1 LHAPVWVGTG
11 VPPVSH
17 YFSPILDDKRPFPL
31 YWLRMEIKPSLLI
44 VDDELGARQSLE
56 VILEDDYRVLS
67 AVNGQE
73 ALEILQREAIDL
85 VLLDVNMPNM
95 DGLKVLQK
103 IKEQDEEID
112 VIMVS
117 ALNLA
122 RKAAD
127 AIKLGAY
134 DYITKP
140 YEPDDIL
147 STVNRVISKQRLQ
160 RELDLLRKEIE
171 ESRGFDEIVSQDG
184 AMIEIFQLIKKVAYT
199 STNVLIS
206 GESGTGK
213 ELIARSIH
221 RQGNRKN
228 GPFVAINCAA
238 IPSELMESE
247 MFGHEK
253 GAFTGAHTRT
263 IGKFE
268 YANGGTLFLDEIS
281 ALRSDL
287 QAKLLRVLQERE
299 IERIGS
305 NKPIHVDIRVIAATN
320 TNLEVAVSRGKFRQ
334 DLYFRLNVVPIP
346 IPPLRER
353 KEDIPLL
360 TNHFLNKFNMAFN
373 KRIPGF
379 TEKSLAVLSRY
390 HWPGNIRELENL
402 IERIVVLSTE
412 DELIDIKD
420 IPLEVLLNS
429 EEEPEESEY
438 QKSGLIKIREEFEKR
453 VLFNV
458 LEAVQGNQSEAAKI
472 LKINRNTLIQKA
484 RQFGILLKKEPGK

>member
-1 LHAPVWVGTG
+1 
-11 VPPVSH
+11 
-17 YFSPILDDKRPFPL
+17 
-31 YWLRMEIKPSLLI
+31 MEIKPTILI
-44 VDDELGARQSLE
+44 VDDEKGARQSLE
-56 VILEDDYRVLS
+56 VILEDDYQVL
-67 AVNGQE
+67 AAENGRE
-73 ALEILQREAIDL
+73 ALEIFRKESIDL
-85 VLLDVNMPNM
+85 ILLDVHMPDM
-95 DGLKVLQK
+95 DGLEVLRK

-122 RKAAD
+122 RKAVD

-140 YEPDDIL
+140 YEPEDIL
-147 STVNRVISKQRLQ
+147 STVARVINKRNLYK
-160 RELDLLRKEIE
+160 ELDFLRREVE
-171 ESRGFDEIVSQDG
+171 ESRGFDQIVSQNK
-184 AMIEIFQLIKKVAYT
+184 AMLEIFQLIKKVAYT
-199 STNVLIS
+199 STNIMIT

-221 RQGNRKN
+221 RQGHRKA
-228 GPFVAINCAA
+228 GAFVAINCAA

-268 YANGGTLFLDEIS
+268 HANGGALFLDEIS
-281 ALRSDL
+281 VLRSDL

-305 NKPIHVDIRVIAATN
+305 NKPIKIDIRVISATN
-320 TNLEVAVSRGKFRQ
+320 INLEDAVVQGKFRQ
-334 DLYFRLNVVPIP
+334 DLYFRLNVVPIS

-360 TNHFLNKFNMAFN
+360 AKHFLNKFNTAFN
-373 KRIPGF
+373 KKVPGF
-379 TEKSLAVLSRY
+379 SGKALDALTRY

-402 IERIVVLSTE
+402 IERIVVLSPGNE
-412 DELIDIKD
+412 PIDLKD
-420 IPLEVLLNS
+420 IPIEVLIDSGQNMEDL
-429 EEEPEESEY
+429 EP
-438 QKSGLIKIREEFEKR
+438 KKTGLIKIREAFER
-453 VLFNV
+453 RIILNV
-458 LEAVQGNQSEAAKI
+458 LEATQWNQTEAAKI
-472 LKINRNTLIQKA
+472 LKVNRNTLIQKA
-484 RQFGILLKKEPGK
+484 KQFGILLKK

>member
-1 LHAPVWVGTG
+1 
-11 VPPVSH
+11 
-17 YFSPILDDKRPFPL
+17 
-31 YWLRMEIKPSLLI
+31 M
-44 VDDELGARQSLE
+44 
-56 VILEDDYRVLS
+56 
-67 AVNGQE
+67 
-73 ALEILQREAIDL
+73 LQKEPIDL
-85 VLLDVNMPNM
+85 VLLDVHMPDM
-95 DGLKVLQK
+95 DGLEVLRK
-103 IKEQDEEID
+103 IKEQDEDID

-122 RKAAD
+122 RKAVD

-140 YEPDDIL
+140 YEPEDIL
-147 STVNRVISKQRLQ
+147 STVKRVISNQRLNK
-160 RELDLLRKEIE
+160 ELNFLRKEVE
-171 ESRGFDEIVSQDG
+171 KFQGFEEIVSQNK
-184 AMIEIFQLIKKVAYT
+184 MMLEIFELIKKVAYT
-199 STNVLIS
+199 TTHVLIT

-221 RQGNRKN
+221 RQGSRKT

-287 QAKLLRVLQERE
+287 QAKLLRVLQEKE

-305 NKPIHVDIRVIAATN
+305 NKPIKIDIRVISATN
-320 TNLEVAVSRGKFRQ
+320 TNLEIAVAQGQFRK
-334 DLYFRLNVVPIP
+334 DLYFRLNVVPIS

-353 KEDIPLL
+353 KEDISLL
-360 TNHFLNKFNMAFN
+360 AKHFLHKFNTAFN
-373 KRIPGF
+373 KKVPGF
-379 TEKSLAVLSRY
+379 SEKALMALTQY

-402 IERIVVLSTE
+402 IERIVVLSSGSE
-412 DELIDIKD
+412 RIDVKH
-420 IPLEVLLNS
+420 IPLEILMNS
-429 EEEPEESEY
+429 GQDIQDLEE
-438 QKSGLIKIREEFEKR
+438 KRGGLIKVRDEIEKR
-453 VLFNV
+453 VILNV
-458 LEAVQGNQSEAAKI
+458 LEASQWNQTETAKI
-472 LKINRNTLIQKA
+472 LKINRNTLLQKA
-484 RQFGILLKKEPGK
+484 KQLGIPLKKIE

>member
-1 LHAPVWVGTG
+1 
-11 VPPVSH
+11 
-17 YFSPILDDKRPFPL
+17 
-31 YWLRMEIKPSLLI
+31 MEIKPTILV
-44 VDDELGARQSLE
+44 VDDEPGARQSLE
-56 VILEDDYRVLS
+56 VILEDDYQVLTAQS
-67 AVNGQE
+67 GEE
-73 ALEILQREAIDL
+73 ALEIFQKECVDL
-85 VLLDVNMPNM
+85 ILLDVHMPEM
-95 DGLKVLQK
+95 DGLEVLRR

-122 RKAAD
+122 RKAVD

-140 YEPDDIL
+140 YEPEDIL
-147 STVNRVISKQRLQ
+147 STVNRVISKRNLHK
-160 RELDLLRKEIE
+160 ELDFLRKEVE
-171 ESRGFDEIVSQDG
+171 AFRGFDQIISQNKT
-184 AMIEIFQLIKKVAYT
+184 MIEIFDLIKKVAYT
-199 STNVLIS
+199 STNIMII

-213 ELIARSIH
+213 ELIARSIY
-221 RQGNRKN
+221 RSGNRKN

-305 NKPIHVDIRVIAATN
+305 NKPIKVDIQVISATN
-320 TNLEVAVSRGKFRQ
+320 TNLENAVIQGQFRQ
-334 DLYFRLNVVPIP
+334 DLYFRLNVVPIS

-353 KEDIPLL
+353 REDIPLL
-360 TNHFLNKFNMAFN
+360 AKHFLNKFNIAFN
-373 KRIPGF
+373 KKTPGF
-379 TEKSLAVLSRY
+379 TEKALDALVRY

-402 IERIVVLSTE
+402 IERIVVLSSG
-412 DELIDIKD
+412 DEVIDLKD
-420 IPLEVLLNS
+420 IPLEILMDSRQDIQDL
-429 EEEPEESEY
+429 EL
-438 QKSGLIKIREEFEKR
+438 KKGGLIKLREAFEKR
-453 VLFNV
+453 IILNV
-458 LEAVQGNQSEAAKI
+458 LEATRWNQTEGAKI
-472 LKINRNTLIQKA
+472 LKINRNTLLQKA
-484 RQFGILLKKEPGK
+484 KQLGIILKK

>member
-1 LHAPVWVGTG
+1 
-11 VPPVSH
+11 
-17 YFSPILDDKRPFPL
+17 
-31 YWLRMEIKPSLLI
+31 MEIKPTILI
-44 VDDELGARQSLE
+44 VDDEPGARESLQ
-56 VILEDDYRVLS
+56 VILEDDYQLLS
-67 AVNGQE
+67 VGSGQE
-73 ALEILQREAIDL
+73 ALETLQKKPIDL
-85 VLLDVNMPNM
+85 ILLDVNMPDM
-95 DGLKVLQK
+95 DGLVVLRK

-117 ALNLA
+117 ALNQA
-122 RKAAD
+122 RKAVD

-140 YEPDDIL
+140 YEPEDIL
-147 STVNRVISKQRLQ
+147 STVNRVISKQKLYK
-160 RELDLLRKEIE
+160 ELDFLRREVE
-171 ESRGFDEIVSQDG
+171 ESRGFDQIVSQTKT
-184 AMIEIFQLIKKVAYT
+184 MQEIFQLIKKVAFT
-199 STNVLIS
+199 STNIMIT

-268 YANGGTLFLDEIS
+268 YANGGTLFLDEVS
-281 ALRSDL
+281 VLRSDL

-305 NKPIHVDIRVIAATN
+305 NKPIKVNIQVISATN
-320 TNLEVAVSRGKFRQ
+320 TNLEDAVIQGKFRQ
-334 DLYFRLNVVPIP
+334 DLYFRINVVPIF

-353 KEDIPLL
+353 RQDIPLL
-360 TNHFLNKFNMAFN
+360 AKHFLNKFNTAFN
-373 KRIPGF
+373 KKIPGF
-379 TEKSLAVLSRY
+379 TEKAIDALTKY

-402 IERIVVLSTE
+402 IERIVVLLSGNE
-412 DELIDIKD
+412 PIDLKD
-420 IPLEVLLNS
+420 IPLEILMDSGQDIQDL
-429 EEEPEESEY
+429 EPE
-438 QKSGLIKIREEFEKR
+438 KMGLIKIREAVEKR
-453 VLFNV
+453 IILNI
-458 LEAVQGNQSEAAKI
+458 LEATKWNQTEAAKI
-472 LKINRNTLIQKA
+472 LKVNRNTLIQKA
-484 RQFGILLKKEPGK
+484 RQLGILMKK

>member
-1 LHAPVWVGTG
+1 
-11 VPPVSH
+11 
-17 YFSPILDDKRPFPL
+17 
-31 YWLRMEIKPSLLI
+31 MEIKPAVLV
-44 VDDELGARQSLE
+44 VDDEPGARQSLE
-56 VILEDDYRVLS
+56 VILEDDYQVVS
-67 AVNGQE
+67 VGSGQE
-73 ALEILQREAIDL
+73 ALQTLQKLPVDL
-85 VLLDVNMPNM
+85 ILLDVNMPDM
-95 DGLKVLQK
+95 DGLEVLRK
-103 IKEQDEEID
+103 IKEQDEEVD

-122 RKAAD
+122 RKAVD

-140 YEPDDIL
+140 YEPEDIL
-147 STVNRVISKQRLQ
+147 STVARVISKRNLHK
-160 RELDLLRKEIE
+160 ELDFLRKEVE
-171 ESRGFDEIVSQDG
+171 VSRGFDEIISQNKR
-184 AMIEIFQLIKKVAYT
+184 MLEIFQLVQKVAYT
-199 STNVLIS
+199 STNILIT

-221 RQGNRKN
+221 RQGNRKS

-305 NKPIHVDIRVIAATN
+305 NRPIRVDIRVISATN
-320 TNLEVAVSRGKFRQ
+320 TNLEDAVAQGKFRQ
-334 DLYFRLNVVPIP
+334 DLYFRLNVVPLP

-360 TNHFLNKFNMAFN
+360 ANHFLNKFNIAFN
-373 KRIPGF
+373 KKVQGF
-379 TEKSLAVLSRY
+379 SEKALDVLLRY

-402 IERIVVLSTE
+402 TERIVVLSPN
-412 DELIDIKD
+412 DEPIDLKA
-420 IPLEVLLNS
+420 IPLEILMDSGQDIEDS
-429 EEEPEESEY
+429 ES
-438 QKSGLIKIREEFEKR
+438 KKGGLIKIREAFERR
-453 VLFNV
+453 VILNV
-458 LEAVQGNQSEAAKI
+458 LEATKWNQTEAAKI
-472 LKINRNTLIQKA
+472 LKVNRNTLLQKA
-484 RQFGILLKKEPGK
+484 KQLGIHLKK

>member
-1 LHAPVWVGTG
+1 
-11 VPPVSH
+11 
-17 YFSPILDDKRPFPL
+17 
-31 YWLRMEIKPSLLI
+31 MEIKPTLLI
-44 VDDELGARQSLE
+44 VDDEPGARESLE
-56 VILEDDYRVLS
+56 VILEDDYHVLS
-67 AVNGQE
+67 VGSGQE
-73 ALEILQREAIDL
+73 ALKTLQQKPINL
-85 VLLDVNMPNM
+85 ILLDVNMPDM
-95 DGLKVLQK
+95 DGLTVLRK

-117 ALNLA
+117 ALNQA
-122 RKAAD
+122 RKAVD

-140 YEPDDIL
+140 YEPEDIL
-147 STVNRVISKQRLQ
+147 STVNRVISKQKLYK
-160 RELDLLRKEIE
+160 ELDFLRREVE
-171 ESRGFDEIVSQDG
+171 ESRGFDQIVSQNKT
-184 AMIEIFQLIKKVAYT
+184 MQEIFQLIKKVAFT
-199 STNVLIS
+199 STNILIT

-221 RQGNRKN
+221 RQGNRRN

-268 YANGGTLFLDEIS
+268 YANGGALFLDEIS
-281 ALRSDL
+281 VLRSDL

-305 NKPIHVDIRVIAATN
+305 NKPIKIDIRVISATN
-320 TNLEVAVSRGKFRQ
+320 TNLEDAVMRGKFRQ
-334 DLYFRLNVVPIP
+334 DLYFRLNVIPIS

-360 TNHFLNKFNMAFN
+360 AKHFLNKFNTAFN
-373 KRIPGF
+373 KKIPGF
-379 TEKSLAVLSRY
+379 TEKALDAFTKY

-402 IERIVVLSTE
+402 IERIVVLSSGNE
-412 DELIDIKD
+412 MMDLKD
-420 IPLEVLLNS
+420 IPLEILMDSGQDIQEL
-429 EEEPEESEY
+429 EPR
-438 QKSGLIKIREEFEKR
+438 KIGLIKIREAIEKR
-453 VLFNV
+453 IILNV
-458 LEAVQGNQSEAAKI
+458 LEATQWNQTETAKI
-472 LKINRNTLIQKA
+472 LKVNRNTLIQKA
-484 RQFGILLKKEPGK
+484 KQLGILMKK

>member
-1 LHAPVWVGTG
+1 MG
-11 VPPVSH
+11 
-17 YFSPILDDKRPFPL
+17 
-31 YWLRMEIKPSLLI
+31 IKPTILV
-44 VDDELGARQSLE
+44 VDDELGTRESLE
-56 VILEDDYRVLS
+56 IILEDEYQVLS
-67 AVNGQE
+67 VGGGQE
-73 ALEILQREAIDL
+73 ALDAIKRVPVNL
-85 VLLDVNMPNM
+85 ILLDVNMPDM
-95 DGLKVLQK
+95 DGLAVLRK
-103 IKEQDEEID
+103 IKQLDEEMD
-112 VIMVS
+112 VIMIS

-122 RKAAD
+122 RKAVD

-140 YEPDDIL
+140 YEPEDIL
-147 STVNRVISKQRLQ
+147 STVNRVISKQKLCK
-160 RELDLLRKEIE
+160 ELDLLRREVE
-171 ESRGFDEIVSQDG
+171 EFRGFDQIISQDG
-184 AMIEIFQLIKKVAYT
+184 AMREIFGLITKVAFT
-199 STNVLIS
+199 STNILIT

-221 RQGNRKN
+221 RQGNRRN

-268 YANGGTLFLDEIS
+268 HANGGTLFLDEIS

-305 NKPIHVDIRVIAATN
+305 NKAIKVDMRVISATN
-320 TNLEVAVSRGKFRQ
+320 TNLEEAVAQGKFRR
-334 DLYFRLNVVPIP
+334 DLFFRLNVVPIS

-360 TNHFLNKFNMAFN
+360 ARHFLDKFNKAFN
-373 KRIPGF
+373 KKIPGYSQKVMDAF
-379 TEKSLAVLSRY
+379 TRY
-390 HWPGNIRELENL
+390 YWPGNIRELENL
-402 IERIVVLSTE
+402 IERIVVLSSNNE
-412 DELIDIKD
+412 EVELKN
-420 IPLEVLLNS
+420 IPLEILTNGNQDIYRD
-429 EEEPEESEY
+429 EERL
-438 QKSGLIKIREEFEKR
+438 GLMKMRDTIEKR
-453 VLFNV
+453 IIMNI
-458 LEAVQGNQSEAAKI
+458 LEATQWNQTEASKL

-484 RQFGILLKKEPGK
+484 KQYGIMLKKCG

>member
-1 LHAPVWVGTG
+1 
-11 VPPVSH
+11 
-17 YFSPILDDKRPFPL
+17 
-31 YWLRMEIKPSLLI
+31 MEIKPTLLI
-44 VDDELGARQSLE
+44 VDDEPGARESLE
-56 VILEDDYRVLS
+56 VILEDDYHVLS
-67 AVNGQE
+67 VGSGQE
-73 ALEILQREAIDL
+73 ALKTLQQKPINL
-85 VLLDVNMPNM
+85 ILLDVNMPDM
-95 DGLKVLQK
+95 DGLTVLRK

-117 ALNLA
+117 ALNQA
-122 RKAAD
+122 RKAVD

-140 YEPDDIL
+140 YEPEDIL
-147 STVNRVISKQRLQ
+147 STVNRVISKQKLYK
-160 RELDLLRKEIE
+160 ELDFLRREVE
-171 ESRGFDEIVSQDG
+171 ESRGFDQIVSQNKT
-184 AMIEIFQLIKKVAYT
+184 MQEIFQLIKKVAFT
-199 STNVLIS
+199 STNILIT

-221 RQGNRKN
+221 RQGNRRN

-268 YANGGTLFLDEIS
+268 YANGGALFLDEIS
-281 ALRSDL
+281 VLRSDL

-305 NKPIHVDIRVIAATN
+305 NKPIKVDIRVISATN
-320 TNLEVAVSRGKFRQ
+320 TNLEDAVMRGKFRQ
-334 DLYFRLNVVPIP
+334 DLYFRLNVIPIS

-360 TNHFLNKFNMAFN
+360 AKHFLNKFNTAFN
-373 KRIPGF
+373 KKIPGF
-379 TEKSLAVLSRY
+379 TEKALDAFTKY

-402 IERIVVLSTE
+402 IERIVVLSSGNE
-412 DELIDIKD
+412 MMDLKD
-420 IPLEVLLNS
+420 IPLEILMDSGQDIQEL
-429 EEEPEESEY
+429 EPR
-438 QKSGLIKIREEFEKR
+438 KVGLIKIREAIEKR
-453 VLFNV
+453 IILNV
-458 LEAVQGNQSEAAKI
+458 LEATQWNQTETAKI
-472 LKINRNTLIQKA
+472 LKVNRNTLIQKA
-484 RQFGILLKKEPGK
+484 KQLGILMKK

>member
-1 LHAPVWVGTG
+1 
-11 VPPVSH
+11 
-17 YFSPILDDKRPFPL
+17 
-31 YWLRMEIKPSLLI
+31 MEIKPTILI
-44 VDDELGARQSLE
+44 VDDEPGARESLE
-56 VILEDDYRVLS
+56 VILEEDYQLLS
-67 AVNGQE
+67 VGSGQE
-73 ALEILQREAIDL
+73 VLEILQKEPIDL
-85 VLLDVNMPNM
+85 ILLDINMPDM
-95 DGLKVLQK
+95 DGLAVLRK

-117 ALNLA
+117 ALNQA
-122 RKAAD
+122 RKAVD

-140 YEPDDIL
+140 YEPEDIL
-147 STVNRVISKQRLQ
+147 STVNRVISKQKLYK
-160 RELDLLRKEIE
+160 ELDFLRREVE
-171 ESRGFDEIVSQDG
+171 ESRGFDQIVSQTKT
-184 AMIEIFQLIKKVAYT
+184 MQEIFQLIKKVAFT
-199 STNVLIS
+199 STNILIT

-268 YANGGTLFLDEIS
+268 YANGGTLFLDEVS
-281 ALRSDL
+281 VLRSDL

-305 NKPIHVDIRVIAATN
+305 NKPIKVDIRVISATN
-320 TNLEVAVSRGKFRQ
+320 TNLEDAVIRGKFRQ
-334 DLYFRLNVVPIP
+334 DLYFRLNVVPIT

-353 KEDIPLL
+353 REDIPLL
-360 TNHFLNKFNMAFN
+360 AKHFLNKFNMAFN
-373 KRIPGF
+373 KKIPGF
-379 TEKSLAVLSRY
+379 TEKAMDGLTKY

-402 IERIVVLSTE
+402 IERIVVLLPGNE
-412 DELIDIKD
+412 QIDLKD
-420 IPLEVLLNS
+420 IPLEILMDSGQDIQDL
-429 EEEPEESEY
+429 EPE
-438 QKSGLIKIREEFEKR
+438 KMGLIKIREAIEKR
-453 VLFNV
+453 IILNV
-458 LEAVQGNQSEAAKI
+458 LEATKWNQTESAKI
-472 LKINRNTLIQKA
+472 LKVNRNTLIQKA
-484 RQFGILLKKEPGK
+484 KQLGILMKK

>member
-1 LHAPVWVGTG
+1 
-11 VPPVSH
+11 
-17 YFSPILDDKRPFPL
+17 
-31 YWLRMEIKPSLLI
+31 MEIKPTLLI

-67 AVNGQE
+67 AMNGHE
-73 ALEILQREAIDL
+73 ALAILQREAIDL
-85 VLLDVNMPNM
+85 VLLDVNMPDM
-95 DGLKVLQK
+95 DGLEVLEK
-103 IKEQDEEID
+103 IKEQDDETD

-122 RKAAD
+122 RQAAD
-127 AIKLGAY
+127 AIKSGAY

-140 YEPDDIL
+140 YEPEDIL
-147 STVNRVISKQRLQ
+147 STVNRVISKQRLH
-160 RELDLLRKEIE
+160 RELDLLRREVE
-171 ESRGFDEIVSQDG
+171 ESRGFDEIVSQNKG
-184 AMIEIFQLIKKVAYT
+184 MLEIFQLIKKVAHT
-199 STNVLIS
+199 STNILII

-213 ELIARSIH
+213 ELIARSIR

-268 YANGGTLFLDEIS
+268 HANGGTLFLDEIS

-305 NKPIHVDIRVIAATN
+305 NKPIRIDIRVIAATN
-320 TNLEVAVSRGKFRQ
+320 SNLEDAVSKGKFRQ
-334 DLYFRLNVVPIP
+334 DLYFRLNVVPIS
-346 IPPLRER
+346 IPPLRDR

-360 TNHFLNKFNMAFN
+360 VNHFLNKFNAAFN
-373 KRIPGF
+373 KKIPGF
-379 TEKSLAVLSRY
+379 TEKAVDVLSRY

-402 IERIVVLSTE
+402 VERIVVLSTG
-412 DELIDIKD
+412 DGLIDLKN
-420 IPLEVLLNS
+420 IPLEILMHS
-429 EEEPEESEY
+429 GQEPKDSDY
-438 QKSGLIKIREEFEKR
+438 RKSGLIKVREEFEKR
-453 VLFNV
+453 ILLNV
-458 LEAVQGNQSEAAKI
+458 LEAVQWNQTEAAKI
-472 LKINRNTLIQKA
+472 LKINRNTLIQKS
-484 RQFGILLKKEPGK
+484 RQFGILLKK

>member
-1 LHAPVWVGTG
+1 
-11 VPPVSH
+11 
-17 YFSPILDDKRPFPL
+17 
-31 YWLRMEIKPSLLI
+31 MEIKPTLLI

-67 AVNGQE
+67 AESGQE
-73 ALEILQREAIDL
+73 ALEVFKKETIDL
-85 VLLDVNMPNM
+85 ILLDVNMPDM
-95 DGLKVLQK
+95 DGLEVLRK

-140 YEPDDIL
+140 YEPEDIL
-147 STVNRVISKQRLQ
+147 SAVNRVISKQRLQ
-160 RELDLLRKEIE
+160 KELKFLRREVE
-171 ESRGFDEIVSQDG
+171 ESRGFDQIISHHKTML
-184 AMIEIFQLIKKVAYT
+184 AIFDLIKKVADA
-199 STNVLIS
+199 SANILII

-213 ELIARSIH
+213 ELVARSIH

-305 NKPIHVDIRVIAATN
+305 NKPIRIDIRVISATN
-320 TNLEVAVSRGKFRQ
+320 TNLEYAVIQGNFRK
-334 DLYFRLNVVPIP
+334 DLYYRINVVPIS

-353 KEDIPLL
+353 KEDISLL
-360 TNHFLNKFNMAFN
+360 AQHFLNKFNIAFN
-373 KRIPGF
+373 KRVPGF
-379 TEKSLAVLSRY
+379 TKKAMGALTRY

-402 IERIVVLSTE
+402 IERMVVLYPGDKT
-412 DELIDIKD
+412 IDLKD
-420 IPLEVLLNS
+420 IPLEILIDKGQDILDLESKKGGLL
-429 EEEPEESEY
+429 
-438 QKSGLIKIREEFEKR
+438 KLRDAIEKR
-453 VLFNV
+453 IILNI
-458 LEAVQGNQSEAAKI
+458 LEVTQWNQTETAKI
-472 LKINRNTLIQKA
+472 LKLNRTTFIKKTKQL
-484 RQFGILLKKEPGK
+484 GISKKN